1 MTLTYNH
8 YEIDEATIPAHN
20 VQWMLQS
27 TLRRLMGNQVDAAL
41 STWIKGQANG
51 QDPEAFRGANEAAV
65 GRKRDELRQ
74 AMLDRI
80 LHGTLGERPRVDPLE
95 KQMRRV
101 ALSRLRAAAR
111 VSKTKLPTA
120 MDGVYT
126 FADSSQLTL
135 AEMIDGRLTREYDSI
150 AADAKRIVELREQ
163 RRKGAGSG
171 AAATPARLS
180 GFSGHLETVQGQGK
194 YALRMGAGEGI
205 SRSSIPAP
213 LHQIAIRAWKC
224 RAGAASLRHVPGD
237 ALDGTL
243 LAATQLNDVAIG
255 VGHEH

>member
-1 MTLTYNH
+1 MAD
-8 YEIDEATIPAHN
+8 YEIDEGAIPARN

-41 STWIKGQANG
+41 STWIKRQANG
-51 QDPEAFRGANEAAV
+51 ENVGEFCAANEAAV

-95 KQMRRV
+95 KQMRSV

-111 VSKTKLPTA
+111 AGKTSLPTA

-126 FADSSQLTL
+126 FADGSHLTL
-135 AEMIDGRLTREYDSI
+135 AEMIDLKLSREHDSI

-163 RRKGAGSG
+163 RRKGAGPG
-171 AAATPARLS
+171 AAGLGNTR
-180 GFSGHLETVQGQGK
+180 E
-194 YALRMGAGEGI
+194 ALG
-205 SRSSIPAP
+205 
-213 LHQIAIRAWKC
+213 L
-224 RAGAASLRHVPGD
+224 
-237 ALDGTL
+237 
-243 LAATQLNDVAIG
+243 
-255 VGHEH
+255 